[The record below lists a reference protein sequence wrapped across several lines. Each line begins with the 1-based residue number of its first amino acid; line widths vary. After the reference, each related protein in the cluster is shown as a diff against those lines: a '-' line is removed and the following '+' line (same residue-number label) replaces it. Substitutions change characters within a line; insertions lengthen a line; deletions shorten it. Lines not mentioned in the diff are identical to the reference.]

1 MKRLC
6 FALPLL
12 LFACS
17 GSRPHSAEAQ
27 SVPTSAAVIPKGATL
42 DASGFAT
49 IASAPPVPYSDTPP
63 PPDPNQRFNDPADM
77 ERMNPDQTA
86 SAAAMALDRRIAKA
100 DPDNYVGVRIVR
112 DPNPRFAFQFRR
124 DAAVLLTRY
133 TRDPRFTAVDGG
145 VPARELQP
153 IFDEW
158 WKRFEPYRL
167 VGGGAVEQFDG
178 VVGFDMNVDEAE
190 YRKVAAAQGWSL
202 PDRLKLRFR
211 PPANPRSI
219 DPGLARFVRL
229 VPREDRS
236 PAIIH
241 TAAIFGRVILRNGCF
256 RVLQPD
262 TRGEPLVIFDRDAEI
277 ALDRDGY
284 MVVRDPRAIDRVT
297 RIGDRMVWSGP
308 LGVDER
314 SAGVQQLRARC
325 GAGPIVSVGV
335 PQSSQ
340 QFRVRAW
347 AIDNLARRRGISRQV
362 AWNAMRACWSREDAR
377 DRNRTSEQAAFE
389 DCDDP
394 VVR

>member
-1 MKRLC
+1 
-6 FALPLL
+6 
-12 LFACS
+12 
-17 GSRPHSAEAQ
+17 
-27 SVPTSAAVIPKGATL
+27 
-42 DASGFAT
+42 
-49 IASAPPVPYSDTPP
+49 
-63 PPDPNQRFNDPADM
+63 
-77 ERMNPDQTA
+77 
-86 SAAAMALDRRIAKA
+86 
-100 DPDNYVGVRIVR
+100 
-112 DPNPRFAFQFRR
+112 
-124 DAAVLLTRY
+124 
-133 TRDPRFTAVDGG
+133 
-145 VPARELQP
+145 
-153 IFDEW
+153 
-158 WKRFEPYRL
+158 
-167 VGGGAVEQFDG
+167 
-178 VVGFDMNVDEAE
+178 MNVDEAE
-190 YRKVAAAQGWSL
+190 YQKVAAAQGWSL

-219 DPGLARFVRL
+219 DPDLARFVRL

-277 ALDRDGY
+277 ALDRDDY
-284 MVVRDPRAIDRVT
+284 MVVRDPRAIDRMT

-325 GAGPIVSVGV
+325 GADPIVSVGV

-347 AIDNLARRRGISRQV
+347 AIDNLARRRSISRQV